1 MRTVCVLMTKKQLD
15 KYIELLDCR
24 IEYCKI
30 KGQSTANQK
39 EFDLLV
45 SMRNHAY
52 DSLEDFQR

>member
-1 MRTVCVLMTKKQLD
+1 MRTVCVLMTKRQLE

-24 IEYCKI
+24 IEYWKS
-30 KGQSTANQK
+30 KGRSAADQK

-52 DSLEDFQR
+52 DSLEEFQK